1 MSNVPLSSSSCNAR
15 ILDEVIAAIMA
26 RRRSG
31 EPYCPTPYEV
41 LKEIWMQQGG
51 DADGVLAKWSS
62 MARRIRNMERDTSFS
77 IEEVKESM
85 VRVLEKEVKPS
96 VDRQKSGNILL
107 TGQRRTVHGVLNL
120 NQFRKTRRSEL
131 VSGNVLIGKIKP

>member
-1 MSNVPLSSSSCNAR
+1 
-15 ILDEVIAAIMA
+15 
-26 RRRSG
+26 
-31 EPYCPTPYEV
+31 
-41 LKEIWMQQGG
+41 MQQGG